1 MGVYCT
7 LALIPHHD
15 AKVGEIMEVRWVDHD
30 GAALFGDKRE
40 IACIPHKGCRLEIAA
55 AVATSHREVN
65 LLLPGA
71 VIRYKRSFFFG
82 DRFELPSGTTVGLW
96 HLVGFKLQLAP
107 YPMRPIPVEDD
118 PVERKARDFAKRDNN
133 KETGYVWHR
142 VPRAYGH
149 PGDRPRA
156 VLAGASSRTWR
167 SRSGSP

>member
-71 VIRYKRSFFFG
+71 VIRYKRSFFSG
-82 DRFELPSGTTVGLW
+82 DRFELPSGTTVGLR

-107 YPMRPIPVEDD
+107 STTSAPPVEE
-118 PVERKARDFAKRDNN
+118 VV
-133 KETGYVWHR
+133 VWGRRRRESER
-142 VPRAYGH
+142 VPLG
-149 PGDRPRA
+149 
-156 VLAGASSRTWR
+156 SSHD
-167 SRSGSP
+167 G